1 MNYNYGFMQGK
12 GGGKSFALDIFGNIE
27 DDYQVISHNFKYIV
41 GRFQRVNN
49 YNFYSG
55 LYGML

>member
-12 GGGKSFALDIFGNIE
+12 GGGKSFALDTFGNIE
-27 DDYQVISHNFKYIV
+27 DVYQVISYNVKYIV

-49 YNFYSG
+49 
-55 LYGML
+55 